1 MRHSLYAHCI
11 RGDSAPAL
19 DIEPACGHVSL
30 LPSATMEVKERLCS
44 QTLSATGWMQT
55 VTSPTLPSS
64 EGDGSVGAAKRHSAV
79 CAHLFCTVSF
89 SLDVNMAHSTKM
101 LNIMAVNLLGFTVLK
116 HTDTNTHTDKVL

>member
-19 DIEPACGHVSL
+19 DIEPACGRVSL
-30 LPSATMEVKERLCS
+30 LPSALVLDYGS
-44 QTLSATGWMQT
+44 QSNSIRRWMQT

-101 LNIMAVNLLGFTVLK
+101 LNIMAVNLLVLK
-116 HTDTNTHTDKVL
+116 HTDTNTHADKVL

>member
-19 DIEPACGHVSL
+19 DIEPTCGCVSL
-30 LPSATMEVKERLCS
+30 LPSALVLDYGS
-44 QTLSATGWMQT
+44 QSNSIRRWMQT

-89 SLDVNMAHSTKM
+89 SLDVHSTKM

-116 HTDTNTHTDKVL
+116 HTDTNTHADKVL